1 MSDRK
6 EGMLARLIIA
16 LCLLTALLPAAEAQE
31 IAKIVTAQPT
41 PSSAST

>member
-16 LCLLTALLPAAEAQE
+16 LCLLTALLPGMSRPMLQMGGRC
-31 IAKIVTAQPT
+31 
-41 PSSAST
+41 